1 MDKTEGFPHTNRQHM
16 AVFDIGKT
24 NKKLLI
30 FDHRLDLVDSAYE
43 TFEEF
48 HQDGYI
54 YEPMDEALGW
64 FFARLRE
71 MTAKY
76 DIGAVS
82 VTAHGATFA
91 CLDNQGEPVLPVFSY
106 TTDPGPEFHEKFNR
120 RFGDVPTMQKKTT
133 TPDMPGLGSLGKGI
147 FFLQQTF
154 PDAFE
159 KTKTILNLPQYV
171 GFRLTGGKAVE
182 KTFIG
187 AHTHLWDFDKGGWSE
202 VFDGL
207 GCRQRFPTRLS
218 DPWDV
223 MGTVSRQASEQTGL
237 AESTL
242 VTVGIHDSNASLLP
256 YLVKSH
262 EDFVLN
268 STGSVTV
275 AMHPQNEA
283 ELVEEELGK
292 VVYFNISAFSDP
304 VKTSIFLGGLEFDI
318 YMGTLAGIHG
328 QTDYP
333 DFDPDLL
340 RALVRDSSTF
350 VLPSIIPFGIFP
362 TSEARILEDGKTF
375 TFADIS
381 TGSHPALFSDF
392 DRSYTAVSLSLAI
405 QSLEALTIVG
415 CRPGTDIYIE
425 GGFAQNPFYTALIAA
440 MFPESRVALT
450 NLNEATAFGGAL
462 LAKAALEKTTP
473 RALAPCFT
481 IETRQVV
488 PADGAGLDTYV
499 ERFLHHVQNG

>member
-1 MDKTEGFPHTNRQHM
+1 MDKTEGFTHTNRQCM

-30 FDHRLDLVDSAYE
+30 FDHRLELVDSAYE

-54 YEPMDEALGW
+54 YEPIEEALDW
-64 FFARLRE
+64 FFGRLRE
-71 MTAKY
+71 MTGKY
-76 DIGAVS
+76 DIGAVC

-91 CLDNQGEPVLPVFSY
+91 CLDSRGEPVLPVFSY

-120 RFGDVPTMQKKTT
+120 RFGDVPTMQKMTT

-147 FFLQQTF
+147 FFIQETF
-154 PDAFE
+154 PEAFE

-171 GFRLTGGKAVE
+171 GFRLTGRSAVE

-207 GCRQRFPTRLS
+207 GCRQRFPEKLS
-218 DPWDV
+218 NPWDV
-223 MGTVSRQASEQTGL
+223 LGTVSPEASRATGL

-256 YLVKSH
+256 YLVRNRD
-262 EDFVLN
+262 DFVLN

-275 AMHPQNEA
+275 AMHPQAEA
-283 ELVEEELGK
+283 KLADGELGK

-328 QTDYP
+328 QKDYP

-340 RALVRDSSTF
+340 RALIQEQSVF

-362 TSEARILEDGKTF
+362 ASEARILENKDVF
-375 TFADIS
+375 PFAGIS
-381 TGSHPALFSDF
+381 AGTHPALFSNF
-392 DRSYTAVSLSLAI
+392 NRSYAAVSLSLAI
-405 QSLEALTIVG
+405 QSLEAMTTVG
-415 CRPGTDIYIE
+415 CRAGTDVYIE
-425 GGFAQNPFYTALIAA
+425 GGFANNPFYTTLLAAL
-440 MFPESRVALT
+440 FPNSRVALT

-473 RALAPCFT
+473 RALAPCFD
-481 IETRQVV
+481 IETRQVAPV
-488 PADGAGLDTYV
+488 DFAGLETYV
-499 ERFLHHVQNG
+499 KRFLNHVKNG